1 MFDTIEQRGLDQGL
15 ADVFRKLDSLHSC
28 FDSKLTAVD
37 GRYCSMDSSFNQK
50 AVSWLGLEAGTD
62 ISGLHGSMLDA
73 LKEMYNGTEINGR
86 QSLGLKEIHGWK
98 REGAYKEINT
108 KQQAGFA
115 AEVVG
120 TTKENLIAKH
130 EGTGMRTCRADD
142 LPDMFPKNDQYVDKV
157 RFDAVG
163 NIVERIQTKFVGNN
177 GETCL
182 SKLMS
187 KKFDKYIYDGKVDK
201 IEIPKD
207 FYDEIRNNNL
217 IEAKRAKLEESLVRV
232 KDLGKTDVAAK
243 YEASLDKLNRLD
255 EMLEPSTVTMQEAID
270 AVKHPTRT
278 TAKLFAKE
286 VLPAANDAGIKS
298 GLVAAGITFAV
309 STADNFSAFIDGEI
323 TADEMVVDIVKE
335 TAAAGAIEYGAE
347 FISTAVSQAMSKSS
361 SQMIQR
367 VAGSTLPV
375 AVVSFAVESYDSV
388 SAYAKGE
395 IDGEELA
402 YELGENAVTVE
413 AAMACGQAGAT
424 LGAKIGGVIGSVAGP
439 GGTVVGATVG
449 GVAGGIVGGVVGA
462 AVASEAYATA
472 VELGAEGV
480 EFLAEQ
486 AENLMNGTL
495 ELFQEHIP
503 DKWDEAKDAFSSYI
517 EEFDLPFGL

>member
-1 MFDTIEQRGLDQGL
+1 MTGRVEL
-15 ADVFRKLDSLHSC
+15 LDSKGIS
-28 FDSKLTAVD
+28 VD
-37 GRYCSMDSSFNQK
+37 MREFFEK
-50 AVSWLGLEAGTD
+50 AALMNKEFQTNVEAKD
-62 ISGLHGSMLDA
+62 
-73 LKEMYNGTEINGR
+73 
-86 QSLGLKEIHGWK
+86 
-98 REGAYKEINT
+98 
-108 KQQAGFA
+108 GF
-115 AEVVG
+115 
-120 TTKENLIAKH
+120 
-130 EGTGMRTCRADD
+130 
-142 LPDMFPKNDQYVDKV
+142 F
-157 RFDAVG
+157 
-163 NIVERIQTKFVGNN
+163 
-177 GETCL
+177 GET
-182 SKLMS
+182 
-187 KKFDKYIYDGKVDK
+187 
-201 IEIPKD
+201 
-207 FYDEIRNNNL
+207 
-217 IEAKRAKLEESLVRV
+217 VRV
-232 KDLGKTDVAAK
+232 KDNGVIEKVSKDLEGHYHKEYYDPQGNLFQIKETLGDHKVATIDVDANGTKYARVVRQTVDNKAQIIDYSLAPDTTIVKGNIVAVTDSYGRPISNKVTDLQFNPETNPGGSKFRNSSYLEGDHGGHLIPHQFGGSASPENIVAQNGRSVNQGQFAK
-243 YEASLDKLNRLD
+243 VEHIVKDLKDQGHTVDYEVKSNYVGTSKRPTSFEPKITVDGLEHPLPD
-255 EMLEPSTVTMQEAID
+255 ELKKIYNDPN
-270 AVKHPTRT
+270 T
-278 TAKLFAKE
+278 TAIKKAVTDAGE
-286 VLPAANDAGIKS
+286 VSTIANDAGIKS

-347 FISTAVSQAMSKSS
+347 FISTAASQAMSKSS

-413 AAMACGQAGAT
+413 AVMACGQAGAT

-495 ELFQEHIP
+495 DLFQEHIP

-517 EEFDLPFGL
+517 EVFNLPFGL

>member
-1 MFDTIEQRGLDQGL
+1 
-15 ADVFRKLDSLHSC
+15 
-28 FDSKLTAVD
+28 
-37 GRYCSMDSSFNQK
+37 
-50 AVSWLGLEAGTD
+50 
-62 ISGLHGSMLDA
+62 
-73 LKEMYNGTEINGR
+73 
-86 QSLGLKEIHGWK
+86 
-98 REGAYKEINT
+98 
-108 KQQAGFA
+108 
-115 AEVVG
+115 
-120 TTKENLIAKH
+120 
-130 EGTGMRTCRADD
+130 MRPSRCRP
-142 LPDMFPKNDQYVDKV
+142 LRNP
-157 RFDAVG
+157 
-163 NIVERIQTKFVGNN
+163 
-177 GETCL
+177 
-182 SKLMS
+182 S

-347 FISTAVSQAMSKSS
+347 FISTAASQAMSKSS

-388 SAYAKGE
+388 AAYARGE

-413 AAMACGQAGAT
+413 AAIAGGQVGASI
-424 LGAKIGGVIGSVAGP
+424 GAKIGGVVGSAAGP
-439 GGTVVGATVG
+439 GGTAVGMAVG
-449 GVAGGIVGGVVGA
+449 SVAGGIVGGVVGA
-462 AVASEAYATA
+462 AIASEAYATA

-480 EFLAEQ
+480 ELLAEQ
-486 AENLMNGTL
+486 AENLMQGTL
-495 ELFQEHIP
+495 ELFEEHVP
-503 DKWDEAKDAFSSYI
+503 EKLGEAKEAFGDFI
-517 EEFDLPFGL
+517 AEFDLPFSL

>member
-1 MFDTIEQRGLDQGL
+1 MTGRVEL
-15 ADVFRKLDSLHSC
+15 LDSKGIS
-28 FDSKLTAVD
+28 VD
-37 GRYCSMDSSFNQK
+37 MREFFEK
-50 AVSWLGLEAGTD
+50 AALMNKEFQTNVEAKD
-62 ISGLHGSMLDA
+62 
-73 LKEMYNGTEINGR
+73 
-86 QSLGLKEIHGWK
+86 
-98 REGAYKEINT
+98 
-108 KQQAGFA
+108 GF
-115 AEVVG
+115 
-120 TTKENLIAKH
+120 
-130 EGTGMRTCRADD
+130 
-142 LPDMFPKNDQYVDKV
+142 F
-157 RFDAVG
+157 
-163 NIVERIQTKFVGNN
+163 
-177 GETCL
+177 GET
-182 SKLMS
+182 
-187 KKFDKYIYDGKVDK
+187 
-201 IEIPKD
+201 
-207 FYDEIRNNNL
+207 
-217 IEAKRAKLEESLVRV
+217 VRV
-232 KDLGKTDVAAK
+232 KDNGVIEKVSKDLEGHYHKEYYDPQGNLFQIKETLGDHKVATIDVDANGTKYARVVRQTVDNKAQIIDYSLAPDTTIVKGNIVAVTDSYGRPISNKVTDLQFNPETNPGGSKFRNSSYLEGDHGGHLIPHQFGGSASPENIVAQNGRSVNQGQFAK
-243 YEASLDKLNRLD
+243 VEHIVKDLKDQGHTVDYEVKSNYVGTSKRPTSFEPKVTVDGLEHPLPD
-255 EMLEPSTVTMQEAID
+255 ELKKIYNDPD
-270 AVKHPTRT
+270 T
-278 TAKLFAKE
+278 TAIKKAVTDAGE
-286 VLPAANDAGIKS
+286 VSTIANDAGIKS

-347 FISTAVSQAMSKSS
+347 FISTAASQAMSKSS
-361 SQMIQR
+361 SQMIQQ

>member
-1 MFDTIEQRGLDQGL
+1 MMGRVETLELNSFKINLSEIREKTALMNKQFETKVEPFKGIYGTTENVKDGITILRG
-15 ADVFRKLDSLHSC
+15 K
-28 FDSKLTAVD
+28 TVD
-37 GRYCSMDSSFNQK
+37 GRTYREYSCNGKTYQRHELLDKGKNRVTYFDDNGSPYSSIAREKVGVTTKITGYELFPDTVIVKNNFTAQTDGAGRVISTKVTDAYINNANRPATTGFKVDYIYSANDEVGHGIAHNLGGPTGPENLFPQNQNVNRSAFKKVENEVKSLVEQGKKVDYEVKANYVGTERRPSSFEPKITVDGLEHPLPDELKKIYNDPDTTAIKK
-50 AVSWLGLEAGTD
+50 AVTDAG
-62 ISGLHGSMLDA
+62 
-73 LKEMYNGTEINGR
+73 
-86 QSLGLKEIHGWK
+86 
-98 REGAYKEINT
+98 
-108 KQQAGFA
+108 
-115 AEVVG
+115 EV
-120 TTKENLIAKH
+120 
-130 EGTGMRTCRADD
+130 
-142 LPDMFPKNDQYVDKV
+142 
-157 RFDAVG
+157 
-163 NIVERIQTKFVGNN
+163 
-177 GETCL
+177 
-182 SKLMS
+182 
-187 KKFDKYIYDGKVDK
+187 
-201 IEIPKD
+201 
-207 FYDEIRNNNL
+207 
-217 IEAKRAKLEESLVRV
+217 
-232 KDLGKTDVAAK
+232 
-243 YEASLDKLNRLD
+243 
-255 EMLEPSTVTMQEAID
+255 STI
-270 AVKHPTRT
+270 
-278 TAKLFAKE
+278 
-286 VLPAANDAGIKS
+286 ANDAGIKS

-347 FISTAVSQAMSKSS
+347 FISTAASQAMSKSS

-495 ELFQEHIP
+495 DLFQEHIP